1 MKFLTILGLIF
12 YTVVMCVI
20 AGVFIS
26 FSLHWIHPE
35 YINNVLYLIYSD
47 IQTRQVVFIIAL
59 LLLILNLFFT
69 QLIIGKWQSE
79 KTIAFKMPTG
89 EVTIAL
95 SAVED
100 LIKKTAVM
108 IPEIKELKP
117 NVIAGKKNNIDV
129 NIRLVLRSE
138 TNIPDITSKLQ
149 EMIKSKIQELGID
162 AEIIARIHVAKIISQ
177 EDRHKKDKKEG
188 ELTKGG
194 PTVPFGGYGS
204 LNR

>member
-1 MKFLTILGLIF
+1 MKLFTTFGLIF
-12 YTVVMCVI
+12 YTVVICI
-20 AGVFIS
+20 LAGLFIS

-35 YINNVLYLIYSD
+35 YIYNIIDLIYSD
-47 IQTRQVVFIIAL
+47 MQARQVLFIVAVL
-59 LLLILNLFFT
+59 FFILNLFFT

-79 KTIAFKMPTG
+79 RTIAFKMPTG

-100 LIKKTAVM
+100 LIKRIAGS

-117 NVIAGKKNNIDV
+117 NVIAGKKNNIEV
-129 NIRLVLRSE
+129 NIRLILKSE
-138 TNIPDITSKLQ
+138 TNIPDVTSRLQ

-162 AEIIARIHVAKIISQ
+162 ADIVARIHVAKIISH
-177 EDRHKKDKKEG
+177 EDKKKRES
-188 ELTKGG
+188 EEPKAKG
-194 PTVPFGGYGS
+194 PTVPFSGYGP